1 MGGKAGGL
9 SSQCGIVFSVSNE
22 LAADRDPSLTNF
34 SEQKFFFSS
43 LVYSITHTRNPDEI
57 DLFLTSVVCVCFA
70 FLILNFDE

>member
-34 SEQKFFFSS
+34 SEQKFFFLLSSTQSHTHEIPTKSISFS
-43 LVYSITHTRNPDEI
+43 LV
-57 DLFLTSVVCVCFA
+57 LCVCVSLF
-70 FLILNFDE
+70 